1 MIVNIKKHYQGNY
14 SMIRLSKRLQDAAL
28 LLIKRNIK
36 MKKNERVLVI
46 TDRGGCPIFVSICAA
61 VSHLGGKLFTAYI
74 TNKREHSSPL
84 PQLKDLLN
92 EVDIV
97 IAPTDKSI
105 THTKE
110 IREARKK
117 LGVRVVSMPGITEK
131 MFIDSMATDPKKI
144 EKINSSL
151 KRYLVNARNITVLSS
166 SGTFFKFKL
175 DKKFKFEFNDTGDC
189 SRKGAV
195 TNIPAGEVYCFFSGG
210 EGDIVID
217 RWRDE
222 IDSREQADKAILRI
236 KDGKIINF
244 TEAAYPYV
252 KHQLSAGECGLNIVE
267 FGIGTNP
274 NHKKPIGIVLY
285 DEKVYS
291 TIHFAFGGG
300 GEIRKCSIHE
310 DFVVL
315 EPTIVVDGKEI
326 MKKGKFI

>member
-1 MIVNIKKHYQGNY
+1 MIKV
-14 SMIRLSKRLQDAAL
+14 SKELQNAAL
-28 LLIKRNIK
+28 LLIRRNIR

-46 TDRGGCPIFVSICAA
+46 TDRNDCPIFDSICAA
-61 VSHLGGKLFTAYI
+61 VSQLGGKLFVAHI

-84 PQLKDLLN
+84 PQLKDILK

-110 IREARKK
+110 VREARKK

-131 MFIDSMATDPKKI
+131 IFIDSMATDPKKL

-151 KRYLVNARNITVLSS
+151 KPYLRNAKNITVLSS
-166 SGTFFKFKL
+166 SGTYFKFKL
-175 DKKFKFEFNDTGDC
+175 DKNFRFEFNDTGDC

-195 TNIPAGEVYCFFSGG
+195 TNIPAGEVYCLFSGG
-210 EGDIVID
+210 EGDLVID
-217 RWRDE
+217 RWRNE
-222 IDSREQADKAILRI
+222 IDSRKQDQKAILRI
-236 KDGKIINF
+236 TNGKIIDF
-244 TEAAYPYV
+244 TEAASPYV
-252 KHQLSAGECGLNIVE
+252 KNQLSAGECGLRIVE

-285 DEKVYS
+285 DEKVYG

-300 GEIRKCSIHE
+300 GEIRKCNIHE

-326 MKKGKFI
+326 MKRGKFMI